1 MFTDRFFQRVL
12 SGSNRIKVVE
22 SEADLDLAVTLRN
35 AITVEI
41 DKASL
46 EFWKP
51 ENRTPAATN
60 FPTQTSFPAQTSF
73 PVETSY
79 PAETTFPAR
88 TSFPDN
94 TGFPARSSFP
104 ATTSFPARTS
114 FPDNTGF
121 PARSSFP
128 DKTGF
133 TAQTAFPNEESG
145 NANTVPIASK
155 NVRERQSKF
164 SSAQGTFN
172 KIYMIN
178 NNLTFCISEFT
189 ILGQIRVED
198 EKSFAMLSST
208 QLRSD

>member
-79 PAETTFPAR
+79 PAET
-88 TSFPDN
+88 
-94 TGFPARSSFP
+94 
-104 ATTSFPARTS
+104 SFPARTS

-133 TAQTAFPNEESG
+133 TAQSAFPNEESG

-164 SSAQGTFN
+164 SSAKGTFN

-178 NNLTFCISEFT
+178 NNLTF
-189 ILGQIRVED
+189 
-198 EKSFAMLSST
+198 
-208 QLRSD
+208 